1 VHPTFNLH
9 TTKLRLNTKMG
20 WRFKVSPP
28 YSLPSNG
35 IVILG
40 TPTDTVV
47 LTREVRYACNIQK
60 LSSESHWHL
69 ATAMPQSTGE
79 CPWVIVQLIRIPRQV
94 RGNFISSTEVH
105 GEPRTVFP
113 PNTKQLFFYLP
124 LRSTRVVR
132 DLASWP
138 VRTAPTPSSEVY
150 SKTNLDFCSEE
161 VIYASM

>member
-1 VHPTFNLH
+1 
-9 TTKLRLNTKMG
+9 MG

-69 ATAMPQSTGE
+69 ATAMPQST
-79 CPWVIVQLIRIPRQV
+79 V
-94 RGNFISSTEVH
+94 N
-105 GEPRTVFP
+105 
-113 PNTKQLFFYLP
+113 
-124 LRSTRVVR
+124 
-132 DLASWP
+132 
-138 VRTAPTPSSEVY
+138 APG
-150 SKTNLDFCSEE
+150 
-161 VIYASM
+161 

>member
-1 VHPTFNLH
+1 MHPTFNLH
-9 TTKLRLNTKMG
+9 TTRLRLNTKMG

-35 IVILG
+35 IVILA

-79 CPWVIVQLIRIPRQV
+79 CPWVIAQLIRIPPPSAREFHQFYGGTRRNPDSFPSYCQAAV
-94 RGNFISSTEVH
+94 LLL
-105 GEPRTVFP
+105 TVKLQGALELSV
-113 PNTKQLFFYLP
+113 TW
-124 LRSTRVVR
+124 
-132 DLASWP
+132 LAGP
-138 VRTAPTPSSEVY
+138 FELT
-150 SKTNLDFCSEE
+150 TNCTNSVFGS
-161 VIYASM
+161 IQQN